1 MKKIRNTTLASLIL
15 LLPLTALAQQG
26 LLQSWR
32 DALASDPT
40 YAAARYQLD
49 AAQEKVPQARA
60 SAWLPSI
67 NGNANLTYNDSASRS
82 GSVSTD
88 SERTSSGY
96 GLTLTQ
102 PLWRPQALEGLEQS
116 KLGVVVAET
125 QFNSSR
131 QDLALRLAQAYFD
144 VLVAQDALEVIR
156 AQKKAVIEQLASA
169 KRNFE
174 VGTSTITDTNEAQA
188 RYDLVLAQE
197 IAAENDLEIKRTGL
211 QQITGKLPL
220 NLLPLRS
227 DVTLPAPVPTQQNEW
242 VTSAETNN
250 YAVRIAQ
257 TNAEIAQRETS
268 KAKAGHLPSLDLVAS
283 HNQTRKPQAG
293 IDRSTNNTVG
303 VQLTVP
309 IFAGFA
315 TQARVRETLALEQQA
330 SQSLEAARRTAAQSA
345 RQSFSGV
352 TSGLAQVKAL
362 EAAELSSQTS
372 LDSTLLG
379 YRVGVRVNVDVL
391 NAQQQLF
398 QTRRDLSKARYDTL
412 LAGLRLKAAS
422 GTLEEADL
430 QAIDALLLR

>member
-1 MKKIRNTTLASLIL
+1 MKSNTLLASLIL
-15 LLPLTALAQQG
+15 LLLPLSTAAQQG

-32 DALASDPT
+32 EALASDPS
-40 YAAARYQLD
+40 YAAARFQLE
-49 AAQEKVPQARA
+49 ATREKVPQARA
-60 SAWLPSI
+60 SAWLPSV
-67 NGNANLTYNDSASRS
+67 NGNANLTYNDSSSRTS
-82 GSVSTD
+82 TTTTD

-96 GLTLTQ
+96 GLSLTQ
-102 PLWRPQALEGLEQS
+102 PLWRPQSLQSLEQA
-116 KLGVVVAET
+116 KLGVVAAET
-125 QFNSSR
+125 QFNSAR
-131 QDLALRLAQAYFD
+131 QDLALRVAQAYFD
-144 VLVAQDALEVIR
+144 VLVAQDTLEVIR
-156 AQKKAVIEQLASA
+156 AQKKAVSEQLASA

-188 RYDLVLAQE
+188 RYDLVISQE
-197 IAAENDLEIKRTGL
+197 IAAENDLQVKRTGL
-211 QQITGKLPL
+211 QQITGKPPL
-220 NLLPLRS
+220 DLLPLRRN
-227 DVTLPAPVPTQQNEW
+227 VALPAPVPAQQNEW
-242 VTSAETNN
+242 VTTAETNN

-268 KAKAGHLPSLDLVAS
+268 KAKAGHLPSVDLVAS
-283 HNQTRKPQAG
+283 HNQTRKPQTG
-293 IDRSTNNTVG
+293 VERNSSNSVG

-345 RQSFSGV
+345 RQSFTGV
-352 TSGLAQVKAL
+352 TSGLAQVRAL
-362 EAAELSSQTS
+362 EAAEVSSQTS

-412 LAGLRLKAAS
+412 LASLRLKAAT
-422 GTLEEADL
+422 GALEEPDL
-430 QAIDALLLR
+430 QAIDALLVR

>member
-1 MKKIRNTTLASLIL
+1 MKSNTLLASLIL
-15 LLPLTALAQQG
+15 LLPLSTAAQQG

-32 DALASDPT
+32 EALASDPS
-40 YAAARYQLD
+40 YAAARFQLE
-49 AAQEKVPQARA
+49 ATREKVPQARA
-60 SAWLPSI
+60 SAWLPSV
-67 NGNANLTYNDSASRS
+67 NGNANLTYNDSSSRTS
-82 GSVSTD
+82 TTTTD

-96 GLTLTQ
+96 GLSLTQ
-102 PLWRPQALEGLEQS
+102 PLWRPQSLQSLEQA
-116 KLGVVVAET
+116 KLGVVAAET
-125 QFNSSR
+125 QFNSAR
-131 QDLALRLAQAYFD
+131 QDLAVRVAQAYFD
-144 VLVAQDALEVIR
+144 VLVAQDTLEVIR
-156 AQKKAVIEQLASA
+156 AQKKAVSEQLASA

-188 RYDLVLAQE
+188 RYDLVISQE
-197 IAAENDLEIKRTGL
+197 IAAENDLQVKRTGL
-211 QQITGKLPL
+211 QQITGKPPL
-220 NLLPLRS
+220 DLLPLRRN
-227 DVTLPAPVPTQQNEW
+227 VALPAPVPAQQNEW
-242 VTSAETNN
+242 VTTAETNN

-268 KAKAGHLPSLDLVAS
+268 KAKAGHLPSVDLVAS
-283 HNQTRKPQAG
+283 HNQTRKPQTG
-293 IDRSTNNTVG
+293 VERNSSNSVG

-345 RQSFSGV
+345 RQSFTGV
-352 TSGLAQVKAL
+352 TSGLAQVRAL
-362 EAAELSSQTS
+362 EAAEVSSQTS

-412 LAGLRLKAAS
+412 LASLRLKAAT
-422 GTLEEADL
+422 GALEEPDL
-430 QAIDALLLR
+430 QAIDALLVR